1 MSVDPAHRNACFPNR
16 ISRILLLA
24 LQDVLGA
31 NGSSAVLTTAKLPH
45 YVGTLPPA
53 DFEPG
58 LTFSEIGRLFEA
70 LESIYGVQAGD
81 RLAKQAG
88 RESFKYWIEGFGGL
102 VSFADVLL
110 RFLPLSL
117 RVRIGV
123 EVVAEIINR
132 YTDERLVLG
141 ESHEQYLVKVEACG
155 LCAGRRTDIPACGY
169 MQGTLDEL
177 LFWVSRGRRFTIR
190 ETACIALGDPAC
202 VFAIDKV
209 PPSSAGA

>member
-1 MSVDPAHRNACFPNR
+1 MSVDSANRGAGFPNR

-24 LQDVLGA
+24 VRDVLGE
-31 NGSSAVLTTAKLPH
+31 NGSSAVLTTAKLAQ
-45 YVGTLPPA
+45 YAATLPAA

-58 LTFSEIGRLFEA
+58 LTFSEVGRFFEA

-81 RLAKQAG
+81 RLSKQVG

-102 VSFADVLL
+102 VSLADVLL

-123 EVVAEIINR
+123 EVVSEIINR
-132 YTDERLVLG
+132 YTDQRLVLG
-141 ESHEQYLVKVEACG
+141 ESRDQYLVTLETCG
-155 LCAGRRTDIPACGY
+155 LCVGRRTEIAACGY
-169 MQGTLDEL
+169 MHGTLDEL
-177 LFWVSRGRRFTIR
+177 LFWVSRGRRFAIQ
-190 ETACIALGDPAC
+190 ETACVAMGDPAC

-209 PPSSAGA
+209 PQSSAGA

>member
-1 MSVDPAHRNACFPNR
+1 MSIDPAHHNAGFPNR

-45 YVGTLPPA
+45 YAITLPPA

-58 LTFSEIGRLFEA
+58 LTFSEIGRLFDA
-70 LESIYGVQAGD
+70 LESIYGVQASD

-117 RVRIGV
+117 RARIGV
-123 EVVAEIINR
+123 EVVAEVINR
-132 YTDERLVLG
+132 YTDQRLALG
-141 ESHEQYLVKVEACG
+141 ESHEQYFVTLETCG
-155 LCAGRRTDIPACGY
+155 LCVGRKTDIPACGY
-169 MQGTLDEL
+169 IHGSLDEL
-177 LFWVSRGRRFTIR
+177 LFWVSRGHRFSIQ
-190 ETACIALGDPAC
+190 ETACVALGDPAC

-209 PPSSAGA
+209 PLPSAGA